1 MEASDINHLFD
12 QFSQLT
18 VLVVGDSM
26 LDAYMWG
33 SITRTSPEAP
43 VPVVD
48 ISRRENRLGGAA
60 NVALNIKSLGG
71 RPILCSIIGKDKYG
85 EEFIHE
91 MDHCDLET
99 AGMIQ
104 LSDRKTTVKTR
115 VIADE
120 KHVVRVDEEQTE
132 DLPHPHRIIN
142 HIIDQIISYRPQAI
156 IFEDY
161 NKGMLT
167 KEVIEE
173 ITDYATIHKIPT
185 AVDPK
190 VKNFTAYR
198 NVTLFKPNLR
208 EISEGLGRT
217 VDPTNKESLST
228 DLEELRVILNGS
240 AILLTMSEHGMA
252 YWDGKKL
259 IHTPAQKRNITDVS
273 GAGDTS
279 VAVAAMALAAGASP
293 QEITHLANTAGGLVC
308 EYPGVVPIDQAQL
321 KIESAKRII
330 LKE

>member
-1 MEASDINHLFD
+1 MKAPNIDKLFD
-12 QFSQLT
+12 QFRDLT

-33 SITRTSPEAP
+33 TITRTSPEAP
-43 VPVVD
+43 VPIVD

-71 RPILCSIIGKDKYG
+71 RPILCSVIGKDKYG
-85 EEFIHE
+85 EEFIQE
-91 MDHCDLET
+91 MGKSDLET
-99 AGMIQ
+99 AGMIEF
-104 LSDRKTTVKTR
+104 SDRKTTVKTR

-132 DLPHPHRIIN
+132 DILHTDRIVN
-142 HIIDQIISYRPQAI
+142 HVIDQIIAYRPHAI

-167 KEVIEE
+167 VEVIEE
-173 ITDYATIHKIPT
+173 ITDYAAIHKIQT

-190 VKNFTAYR
+190 VKNFAAYS
-198 NVTLFKPNLR
+198 NVSLFKPNLR
-208 EISEGLGRT
+208 EISAGLGRA
-217 VDPTNKESLST
+217 VNPTNQETLKT
-228 DLEELRVILNGS
+228 DLEELRTILNGS
-240 AILLTMSEHGMA
+240 DILLTMSEHGMA

-259 IHTPAQKRNITDVS
+259 IHTPAQERNIIDVS

-279 VAVAAMALAAGASP
+279 IAVAAMALAAGAKPST
-293 QEITHLANTAGGLVC
+293 ITHLANTAGGLVC
-308 EYPGVVPIDQAQL
+308 EYPGVVPVDRAQL
-321 KIESAKRII
+321 KTEGAKRII
-330 LKE
+330 HKE